1 MSVVVVDKIT
11 KSYGGRPPALAEVSL
26 EIGEG
31 VTGLLGPN
39 GAGKSTLLQC
49 VLGLLRDY
57 SGTATIL
64 GLDARRQRFEVRR
77 RVGYMPEADSL
88 IPRMSGVASC
98 RYLGQLSGLSRDEAL
113 RRAHE
118 CLHYTGL
125 TEHLYKPA
133 EEYSTGMRQ
142 RLKLAQALVHDPE
155 ILFLDEPVSG
165 MDPAGRDEFLR
176 LIKSLAVEHK
186 KHVVWSSHML
196 PDVQRVAD
204 QVLVLVQGRL
214 RGSFRLEDL
223 RAATGRYEVEGEG
236 DPAAFDRAAAERG
249 LVNEVLVKEGVAV
262 AAGGGAPAYGVPAP
276 EIDGDARFRRILASR
291 DGDGSTRILEAAHAS
306 ATTLRAVGPVEERL
320 EDVFHRLLGPDAGIG
335 QPR

>member
-1 MSVVVVDKIT
+1 
-11 KSYGGRPPALAEVSL
+11 
-26 EIGEG
+26 

-64 GLDARRQRFEVRR
+64 GLDARRDRLAIRR
-77 RVGYMPEADSL
+77 RVGYMPEADSIL
-88 IPRMSGVASC
+88 PRMSGVRSC
-98 RYLGQLSGLSRDEAL
+98 RFLAQLSGLPRREAL

-118 CLHYTGL
+118 CLHFVGL
-125 TEHLYKPA
+125 TEHLYKSA

-176 LIKSLAVEHK
+176 LVRSLAREHE

-196 PDVQRVAD
+196 PDVQKVAD
-204 QVLVLVQGRL
+204 GVVVLLAGRV
-214 RGSFRLEDL
+214 RGTFRLEDL
-223 RAATGRYEVEGEG
+223 RSHTGRFAVEADGDPETFRRALLDRRVTVETEPAAKAAT
-236 DPAAFDRAAAERG
+236 D
-249 LVNEVLVKEGVAV
+249 
-262 AAGGGAPAYGVPAP
+262 AGASG
-276 EIDGDARFRRILASR
+276 RFRRIVGPLAE
-291 DGDGSTRILEAAHAS
+291 GEAARVVAAAAL
-306 ATTLRAVGPVEERL
+306 ATGTTVRSLAPVAEAL
-320 EDVFHRLLGPDAGIG
+320 EDVFHRLLEGPPHGG
-335 QPR
+335 PSR